1 MFAEANSPEYRD
13 YTYDSGDDLMLFTE
27 IYEKQDTVPSIGG
40 IHPDTLLDPIR
51 GLMKEAQYFVFDEQ
65 AVAMA
70 ANVAQSKPSSIIA
83 CLPFVKLPAPLLWI
97 EFSNQHLRQAMGTL
111 GSPNVRGERHTVD
124 IERTGFLLRE
134 QDGQIVMDHV
144 HRDRLPGGGT
154 TITVSNV
161 RLAFDPDVVSRRHEF
176 AASMSHLMDKL
187 APDDESPPDD
197 IEPLI
202 SGKIAKRAKQ
212 VENNDAEAIATKQL
226 SWRFGM
232 IPNPDHAHLR
242 QAMLS
247 VISERQLTLMEADQ
261 TNDAFRI
268 FVNLILPG
276 LILLNCRNAVRTE
289 IVPPADKLNKQRAK
303 KGRPPIEG
311 YQYVRLHLTPKKK
324 RLYER
329 HGISTNSTTGG
340 VVIGHFKVRDS
351 GIFWWNPHWRG
362 SEGDIGRRKI
372 YVMTP

>member
-1 MFAEANSPEYRD
+1 
-13 YTYDSGDDLMLFTE
+13 MLFTE
-27 IYEKQDTVPSIGG
+27 IYEKQDAVPSVGG

-51 GLMKEAQYFVFDEQ
+51 ARMKEAEYFVFDEQ

-70 ANVAQSKPSSIIA
+70 VNVSQSKPSSIIA

-97 EFSNQHLRQAMGTL
+97 EFSNQHLRQAMGAM
-111 GSPNVRGERHTVD
+111 GSPNIRGERHIVD
-124 IERTGFLLRE
+124 IERTGFLLWE
-134 QDGQIVMDHV
+134 EDGQILMDHV
-144 HRDRLPGGGT
+144 HRDRIPGGGT
-154 TITVSNV
+154 TITLANV
-161 RLAFDPDVVSRRHEF
+161 RLAFDPDTDSRRHEMV
-176 AASMSHLMDKL
+176 ASMSHLIDKL
-187 APDDESPPDD
+187 SHSGEPVEDDGPP
-197 IEPLI
+197 IVT
-202 SGKIAKRAKQ
+202 GKIAKRIKQ
-212 VENNDAEAIATKQL
+212 IDKDDVEAIAMKQL

-232 IPNPDHAHLR
+232 APHPDQKALR

-247 VISERQLTLMEADQ
+247 IMPEQKLKLMEADQ

-276 LILLNCRNAVRTE
+276 LILLNCRNAVRRE
-289 IVPPADKLNKQRAK
+289 VVPPPEKLNKQRVK
-303 KGRPPIEG
+303 KGKPPIEG

-329 HGISTNSTTGG
+329 YGISTHSTTGG
-340 VVIGHFKVRDS
+340 VVIGHFKVRQS

-362 SEGDIGRRKI
+362 EHDVVARKKI